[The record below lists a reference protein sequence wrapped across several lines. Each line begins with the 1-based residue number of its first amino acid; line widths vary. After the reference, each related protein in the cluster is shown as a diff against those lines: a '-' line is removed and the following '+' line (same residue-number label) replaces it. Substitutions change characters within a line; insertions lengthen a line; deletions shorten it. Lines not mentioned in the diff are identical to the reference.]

1 MMDIKE
7 CQKLLEQ
14 HDHSAPLPIQLV
26 QVTNPKALQFEV
38 SFFQRNITI
47 SADSFVKFASLCSE
61 LYATPQFPEHILK
74 SELTLS
80 SMNQIAYFFYIV
92 LKYAANK
99 SDLLA
104 TLFSDQSAADI
115 FAKQLVIVQRQAAG
129 ILTKAVTKLSL
140 NSGKKSTSKLLN
152 IAKGQANRND
162 LIVSEEK
169 TEFTQLLSDA
179 QFILNCSKNL
189 FKTYTDYFEAHVKG
203 LKEQINA
210 SKQLIQAVSSQAQ
223 HLDYPSYLTDLL
235 PISILS
241 NGSSLEL
248 QNEINQIEQFSLVLL
263 QIGTKM
269 TEIAQKYVI
278 QYEYAINVYN
288 DSLGKVKQIQMKIPL
303 DTNQL
308 SQSTTQAAEA
318 QKNLKEQ
325 KIQVEKITAIIQ
337 QFCEGELNNALHTYQ
352 KNQAQSFAK
361 QAELYGKNAKIK
373 LTQENTQFTM
383 KLE

>member
-38 SFFQRNITI
+38 TFFQRSITI

-99 SDLLA
+99 HDLLA

-115 FAKQLVIVQRQAAG
+115 FAKQLILVQRQAAG

-140 NSGKKSTSKLLN
+140 NSSKKSTSKLLN

-162 LIVSEEK
+162 LIITEEK

-179 QFILNCSKNL
+179 QFQLNCSKNL

-203 LKEQINA
+203 LREQINA

-223 HLDYPSYLTDLL
+223 HFDQHYLTDLL
-235 PISILS
+235 PLSLLS
-241 NGSSLEL
+241 NSSSLEQ
-248 QNEINQIEQFSLVLL
+248 QNQLNQIEQFSLVLL

-278 QYEYAINVYN
+278 QYEYAINLYN

-308 SQSTTQAAEA
+308 SQSTAQAAEA

-325 KIQVEKITAIIQ
+325 KTQVEKITATIQ
-337 QFCEGELNNALHTYQ
+337 QFCEGELNNALDTYQ

-373 LTQENTQFTM
+373 LTQENSQFTM